1 MRYLVTTHEKSTWPM
16 NLPITFLDNGCLGVS
31 LNESDAVRNYH
42 VLEAATDGVGTR
54 IEKHDFITELYASL
68 LIDLSDYLNS
78 VHGTSHTKRYWEIGL
93 GLWLSSFLDATF
105 ERWNA
110 ITNADFGV
118 EEYVTRQFLVNA
130 AEICPPFSTHFVSY
144 SQNSAWN
151 HFVFS
156 NICDHHPRIRTEID
170 PGTANWNYPNLVKPS
185 GQTKN
190 AALKKFVLQFTQ
202 TIGRMNRYVIASTY
216 LPRKSE
222 FHLAASLFSTPLFWQ
237 ETKVT
242 DELFNFDLRNS
253 VTFPGSPGSQF
264 EEVVRK
270 IIRQQIPKSFVE
282 NYRATVLAL
291 NKSNLPRSP
300 RSIFTSNLH
309 ASSDSFTIW
318 AAEKHNNGSAFVI
331 GQHGGLYG
339 QGNPPTR
346 IELHEIGVADKYLTW
361 GWTNGNGHVVAGPA
375 LINVGK
381 QSNLTLGNRDRILL
395 ITDCTFRYSRR
406 PWSTGALYTQYLDNL
421 FSFVD
426 LLSESQRDAL
436 IVRLHHD
443 HDKDDKSHL
452 DQWWDKF
459 PNVEIDLGKRH
470 LDLVREK
477 SRIDIC
483 TTIGTSEIE
492 SISNNRPT
500 LIYLDPSTHP
510 YRQSV
515 QDVFA
520 VCAEVGILH
529 SSPESLARQ
538 IGEVWEDIDSWWNRK
553 DVKFARDLYCSNFAQ
568 EMPSPIQFLR
578 NEIKTATCR

>member
-1 MRYLVTTHEKSTWPM
+1 MRYLVTTHEKSTWPV
-16 NLPITFLDNGCLGVS
+16 NLPITFLNNGCLSVPLS
-31 LNESDAVRNYH
+31 ESEKARDYL
-42 VLEAATDGVGTR
+42 VLEPAIDGVDAR
-54 IEKHDFITELYASL
+54 IEKHDYVTELYASL
-68 LIDLSDYLNS
+68 LNDLTDYLNS
-78 VHGTSHTKRYWEIGL
+78 IHSTTHAKRYWEIGL

-105 ERWNA
+105 ERWGSIA
-110 ITNADFGV
+110 NADFGS
-118 EEYVTRQFLVNA
+118 EEYATRQFLVNA
-130 AEICPPFSTHFVSY
+130 AEICPPVSTQFVSY

-156 NICDHHPRIRTEID
+156 NICETHPRITTELD
-170 PGTANWNYPNLVKPS
+170 PGVANWSYPNLGKPN
-185 GQTKN
+185 GQTKS
-190 AALKKFVLQFTQ
+190 AVLKKLVRQFTQ
-202 TIGRMNRYVIASTY
+202 KIGRMNKYVIASTY
-216 LPRKSE
+216 LPRRSE
-222 FHLAASLFSTPLFWQ
+222 FRLAIGLFSMPVFWQ

-242 DELFNFDLRNS
+242 DELFNLDLRNS

-282 NYRATVLAL
+282 NYRSTVHAL
-291 NKSNLPRSP
+291 NKSDLPRSP
-300 RSIFTSNLH
+300 RAIFTSNLH

-318 AAEKHNNGSAFVI
+318 AAEKHNGGSAFVI

-361 GWTNGNGHVVAGPA
+361 GWTNGNEHVVAGPA

-381 QSNLTLGNRDRILL
+381 QSNLNRANRDRILL
-395 ITDCTFRYSRR
+395 VTDCTFRYSRR
-406 PWSTGALYTQYLDNL
+406 PWSTGALYSQYLDNL
-421 FSFVD
+421 FRFVD
-426 LLSESQRDAL
+426 LLSKSERDAL

-452 DQWWDKF
+452 DQWRDRF
-459 PNVEIDLGKRH
+459 PNIEIDPGKRH
-470 LDLVREK
+470 LDLVRAE

-492 SISNNRPT
+492 SMSNDRPT
-500 LIYLDPSTHP
+500 LIYLDPATHP
-510 YRQSV
+510 FRQSV
-515 QDVFA
+515 QHVFT
-520 VCAEVGILH
+520 VCAEAGILH
-529 SSPESLARQ
+529 YSPESLARQ
-538 IGEVWEDIDSWWNRK
+538 ISEVWEDIDSWWNRN

-568 EMPSPIQFLR
+568 DLSSPIQFLR